1 MDFYLSNHQ
10 FQIIFL
16 ILRSTSVLNESS
28 TLTWADVNIGL
39 PTLIISL
46 LMVPFSLF
54 FHYAYSIK
62 PYRLSRIAWDQ
73 VENGKNEPFAPQQY
87 QGGLF
92 NLRMWFSV
100 SFLLILSVGF
110 EVASLNLLLLR
121 NPSVGKAKNYA
132 TTKICFYARD

>member
-1 MDFYLSNHQ
+1 M
-10 FQIIFL
+10 IFL
-16 ILRSTSVLNESS
+16 ILHSTNILKESS

-62 PYRLSRIAWDQ
+62 PYRLSKIALDQ
-73 VENGKNEPFAPQQY
+73 VENGENEPFVPMKY

-92 NLRMWFSV
+92 NLKMWFLVFIPTDLVRGIKGRQSYSSV
-100 SFLLILSVGF
+100 TR
-110 EVASLNLLLLR
+110 ELLR
-121 NPSVGKAKNYA
+121 GQSEEL
-132 TTKICFYARD
+132 RDY